1 VACALRLAVRSTPI
15 SADEPSAK
23 RSRNNAMDLN
33 LSEEE
38 RSHAAIAAILAA
50 RCTRD

>member
-1 VACALRLAVRSTPI
+1 MLDHDGTV
-15 SADEPSAK
+15 DEPAAN
-23 RSRNNAMDLN
+23 RSRNNNAMDPS

-50 RCTRD
+50 RSMRDWIICVL